1 MPSANLSGRPSSTRP
16 EHVEEDFG
24 ENFPVLDGGCCAK
37 GLESTILLYQAGRW
51 AIARLGAISP
61 EEFEPILGYQPV
73 VLTKQ
78 GTEKPLCPGQLFRHY
93 SPKAKLYLGDL
104 SKLDDSSV
112 ILGFK
117 ERSYPA
123 AKQVLF
129 LGSISDPQEVA
140 ENLYRTL
147 RLIDQEGYPS
157 AWVDMDFPRHGLWQ
171 TIAERLLR
179 AGDYFP
185 CA

>member
-1 MPSANLSGRPSSTRP
+1 MGNCPLREPF
-16 EHVEEDFG
+16 H
-24 ENFPVLDGGCCAK
+24 
-37 GLESTILLYQAGRW
+37 
-51 AIARLGAISP
+51 P

-157 AWVDMDFPRHGLWQ
+157 AWVADGTFPGHGLWQ
-171 TIAERLLR
+171 TIAEPGPL
-179 AGDYFP
+179 AGGGLFSSAASLDRIIGNCPFIEGKDIGGGKLCFSTRRYHQ
-185 CA
+185 CL